1 MQGTRDKALIIVGG
15 GGGSSKG
22 FWRGCMVFRGTGGGS
37 VVADRVL
44 RADYR
49 KLTVNFGGSFEYL
62 RGLGGIR

>member
-1 MQGTRDKALIIVGG
+1 
-15 GGGSSKG
+15 
-22 FWRGCMVFRGTGGGS
+22 MVFRGTGGGS

-62 RGLGGIR
+62 RGLAGIR